1 MTRTFAVVL
10 RPEEGGWDV
19 EVPEADASH
28 TWGPTM
34 RKAMTYARE
43 VAAAWFDL
51 PIEDVEIVA
60 TVAGVKEVEKA
71 RAARSRADAATSAA
85 AAATNAAVQRLIAVG
100 ATERDVAAVLGL
112 SHQRVHQLR
121 SA

>member
-1 MTRTFAVVL
+1 MIRTFAAVL

-19 EVPEADASH
+19 EVPEADGSH

-34 RKAMTYARE
+34 RKAMSYARE

-51 PIEDVEIVA
+51 PIDDVEMVA
-60 TVAGVKEVEKA
+60 TVAGVDEVEAA
-71 RAARSRADAATSAA
+71 RAARSQAEAATTAA
-85 AAATNAAVQRLIAVG
+85 AAATHAAMQRLIAAG

>member
-1 MTRTFAVVL
+1 
-10 RPEEGGWDV
+10 
-19 EVPEADASH
+19 
-28 TWGPTM
+28 M
-34 RKAMTYARE
+34 RKAMSYARE

-51 PIEDVEIVA
+51 PIDEVDVVA
-60 TVAGVKEVEKA
+60 TVAGVNEVEAA
-71 RAARSRADAATSAA
+71 RAARSEAE
-85 AAATNAAVQRLIAVG
+85 AATNAAVAATHTAVQRLIAVG